1 MELASRSFRK
11 PRTPREGVIWKRKKF
26 SRSGIESNRCASLA
40 AKSAVISLLP
50 SLRKERSRGLV
61 ARYVARAFRTRAAQR
76 GALLPKPAHP
86 MIERALIAAA
96 KQWFTR
102 HSAKV
107 K

>member
-1 MELASRSFRK
+1 MNWSVEVFRK
-11 PRTPREGVIWKRKKF
+11 PQTPNEGVVWKRKKF
-26 SRSGIESNRCASLA
+26 LRSEIESNRCASLA

-61 ARYVARAFRTRAAQR
+61 AQYVARAFRTRVAQR
-76 GALLPKPAHP
+76 AAHLLRPAHP
-86 MIERALIAAA
+86 MTERALIAAA